1 MFRDLAEYEPMTR
14 LGWLQDWANLF
25 LLYKKSLSL
34 TFLLLMTDKEIHG
47 VTDIFTCNNWQ
58 RVPWYVSRL
67 HAIKDKKIRSVSVR
81 FTRRNVKLSDFLYNR
96 NKFAQSCSQPNLVIV
111 SQSLSFTDSIRHHY
125 LKLRQDIFLC
135 WQSKMFVSSYFT
147 LNYLR
152 FLEYTAIQF
161 IGSFD
166 FWDPWCDRHI
176 HMQQLTKS
184 SMVCQSSTCNK
195 RQKDS

>member
-1 MFRDLAEYEPMTR
+1 M
-14 LGWLQDWANLF
+14 NLTDT
-25 LLYKKSLSL
+25 LRISLSFIACRRL
-34 TFLLLMTDKEIHG
+34 TYHEYLCQLLHVNMS
-47 VTDIFTCNNWQ
+47 VTSWI
-58 RVPWYVSRL
+58 SL
-67 HAIKDKKIRSVSVR
+67 SVIS
-81 FTRRNVKLSDFLYNR
+81 RRNVKPSDFLYNR

-135 WQSKMFVSSYFT
+135 WQSKMFVCSYFT

-166 FWDPWCDRHI
+166 FWDNNDLKLYGGFFGG
-176 HMQQLTKS
+176 MGGYS
-184 SMVCQSSTCNK
+184 SFFKTLK
-195 RQKDS
+195 